1 MEYLLGVYVHGM
13 AKAVECVKVDIQN
26 TLRILNDE
34 KATVASN
41 EANKASMVESVRP
54 KVTAPLHL
62 PDIMRRWEGEI
73 GRCIMT
79 DERLRDIV
87 AFDCVLFLNL
97 QDVESI
103 AYPSLKRD
111 NRLSVDL
118 KLF

>member
-1 MEYLLGVYVHGM
+1 
-13 AKAVECVKVDIQN
+13 
-26 TLRILNDE
+26 LRVLNDE

-41 EANKASMVESVRP
+41 EANKALMVESVRS

-73 GRCIMT
+73 RRCSMT
-79 DERLRDIV
+79 NERLRDIV
-87 AFDCVLFLNL
+87 ALDCVLFLNL

-118 KLF
+118 KRF

>member
-1 MEYLLGVYVHGM
+1 M
-13 AKAVECVKVDIQN
+13 
-26 TLRILNDE
+26 RILNDE
-34 KATVASN
+34 KATVASD
-41 EANKASMVESVRP
+41 EANKAFMVESVRSE
-54 KVTAPLHL
+54 VTAPLHL
-62 PDIMRRWEGEI
+62 PDIMRWWKGEI

-87 AFDCVLFLNL
+87 AFDCVLFLHL

-118 KLF
+118 KRF